1 MVSDDVKEFFR
12 NHSGDSKEAMKSLSK
27 RDAGI
32 EDIF

>member
-1 MVSDDVKEFFR
+1 MTGKIKNSIS